1 MEREKHDI
9 EISDLIYK
17 SLTGNLRGN
26 EADILEAWL
35 QNPDNQRFYMEL
47 KNTDRLFEGLREMC
61 DTDTAPAWE
70 ELSRRVAAIRRRR
83 RLRWLSGV
91 AACLLAGVAAAMS
104 LWPER
109 KSAPAELAR
118 LEVIRTDAPVTLRK
132 STGDV
137 LYLDDTVK
145 TLILPKERSRTTAP
159 DSAAETG
166 REERNVL
173 ATSAGSTIEVTLYD
187 GTRVWLNAS
196 SELEYPAAFTG
207 TVREVTL
214 RGEGYFE
221 VAKDAR
227 RPFVVRTP
235 SARVEVLGT
244 SFNVLAPSAGK
255 CVTTLVEGRVRLADS
270 LRNELTLSPGQQAE
284 LSPSGTWRVRD
295 VDTRYYTAWRDGLFA
310 FKDCTLREI
319 VSTLADWYRV
329 TFLFSD
335 DGLSRLTYTTMLR
348 RYDQVDDVLR
358 ILEKV
363 GDFRCERVSDDMY
376 LIKRK

>member
-47 KNTDRLFEGLREMC
+47 KNTDRLFAGLREMR
-61 DTDTAPAWE
+61 DADTAPAWE

-109 KSAPAELAR
+109 KSAPTELAR
-118 LEVIRTDAPVTLRK
+118 LEVIRADAPVTLRK

-145 TLILPKERSRTTAP
+145 TLILPKERLRTTAP

-207 TVREVTL
+207 SVREVTL

-284 LSPSGTWRVRD
+284 LSPSGTWRVRN

>member
-47 KNTDRLFEGLREMC
+47 KNTDRLFAGLREMR
-61 DTDTAPAWE
+61 DADTAPAWE

-109 KSAPAELAR
+109 KSAPTELAR
-118 LEVIRTDAPVTLRK
+118 LEVIRADAPVTLRK

-145 TLILPKERSRTTAP
+145 TLILPKERLRTTAP

-207 TVREVTL
+207 SVREVTL